1 MQIFHRSTNTI
12 AKVSIFGAVFF
23 LGFFGWAAYTL
34 MGDSGYVTGQYVVK
48 HQPVPFSHEHH
59 VRGLGI
65 DCRYCHTSVE
75 RSAFAGLPPTETCM
89 NCHRQIWTNAELL
102 EPIRA
107 SYRDNVPVQWTRVH
121 DLPDYVYFNHSVH
134 IAKGIGCASCHGK
147 VNQMPLMFQNASLQM
162 QWCLDCHRNPVKN
175 VRPREE
181 VFNIDW
187 NPSDP
192 ASYRKYMR
200 PLPREASNARW
211 EPSAGDV
218 ARLQAKLAKE
228 YDLHS
233 LTSCSTCHR

>member
-1 MQIFHRSTNTI
+1 MQIFHRSSNTI
-12 AKVSIFGAVFF
+12 ARVSIVGGVVLLGA
-23 LGFFGWAAYTL
+23 LGWVLYTL
-34 MGDSGYVTGQYVVK
+34 MGTSGYVTGQYVVK

-107 SYRDNVPVQWTRVH
+107 SYRDNVPVQWTRVNNV
-121 DLPDYVYFNHSVH
+121 PDFVYFNHSVH
-134 IAKGIGCASCHGK
+134 VAKGIGCQSCHGN
-147 VNQMPLMFQNASLQM
+147 VDRMPLMFQNASLQM
-162 QWCLDCHRNPVKN
+162 QWCLDCHRNPTKN

-181 VFNIDW
+181 VFNMNW
-187 NPSDP
+187 NPSDR
-192 ASYRKYMR
+192 ASFLKYMQ
-200 PLPREASNARW
+200 PSPREASNPHW
-211 EPSAGDV
+211 EPSGQDV
-218 ARLQAKLAKE
+218 ARLQAKLAKDYE
-228 YDLHS
+228 LKS